1 MCRFTTKKEPTLAK
15 FKLIVS
21 DADGT
26 SQALEVEGPRAQ
38 PLIGHRIGEVVD
50 GAIAGL
56 SGKQLKITGGS
67 DRDGFPMRPDVHGGV
82 RRSIVL
88 SGGAGFIAKRTGE
101 RRRKRVRGNVI
112 TEDIA
117 QINLQVWQ

>member
-1 MCRFTTKKEPTLAK
+1 
-15 FKLIVS
+15 
-21 DADGT
+21 
-26 SQALEVEGPRAQ
+26 
-38 PLIGHRIGEVVD
+38 
-50 GAIAGL
+50 
-56 SGKQLKITGGS
+56 
-67 DRDGFPMRPDVHGGV
+67 MRPDVHGGV